1 MSNIVTRKGPIGDDS
16 KKHTDIPVKDMKKK
30 MAVNAEKEKLAAEK
44 SAEKN
49 TKAAEKSSQ
58 SDKEKGSKKDKSVDK
73 IVDKADAKDKST
85 DKIVEK
91 KEKPTE
97 KAVDKKDKPTEKST
111 EKVAEKKVDKVEKKD
126 ESVEKTEKKD
136 KPVERKEAPVAQV
149 EKTKEDA
156 KENGKA
162 DTPDKKKDSKAKQN
176 GARVNGEPVDGVSS
190 EEEDDQMFPELAY
203 EDSDIECFEPP
214 TPEGP
219 SRSYTRRSQV
229 KTSRTPETPRPAS
242 EKQGDKDYV
251 PEDSKETKLLKL
263 KDDVSDRKLRS
274 SDSPRRQDK
283 AEKAEPKHDKN
294 ESLCDK
300 DDINDSKIDEKIE
313 ISIEVESEEGTRKP
327 DTNYSKSRVKV
338 SPYRRSMRLT
348 APADLTQTSLLAN
361 YTGNNTTMEMDITEP
376 SLMIEE
382 ASTSESPYLSGLRN
396 IRGRR
401 SYKPLKE
408 MTLRNIGVNTS
419 IRSTS
424 SASVSETRPTGTV
437 VGRKRKPDAEEA
449 QEAHEA
455 RGKRARLLERL
466 GGFTRPFRFTTSASE
481 RLCVESTAEIV
492 GINTDLPLSAPVIA
506 AETFDPESLKH
517 STSLPATPAPTQ
529 AHRDKRCAIM

>member
-219 SRSYTRRSQV
+219 SRSYTRRSQ
-229 KTSRTPETPRPAS
+229 
-242 EKQGDKDYV
+242 
-251 PEDSKETKLLKL
+251 SKETKLLKL

-517 STSLPATPAPTQ
+517 STSLPAAPAPTQ

>member
-16 KKHTDIPVKDMKKK
+16 KKHADSPVKDMKKK
-30 MAVNAEKEKLAAEK
+30 MAVNAEKEKLAAEKEKLAAEK

-58 SDKEKGSKKDKSVDK
+58 SDKEKVSKKDKSVDK

-97 KAVDKKDKPTEKST
+97 KPVDKKDKPTEKST
-111 EKVAEKKVDKVEKKD
+111 EKVVEKKTDKVEKKE
-126 ESVEKTEKKD
+126 ESAEKTDKKEPVEK
-136 KPVERKEAPVAQV
+136 KEAPVAQV

-156 KENGKA
+156 KENGKSE
-162 DTPDKKKDSKAKQN
+162 TPDKKKDSKAKQN

-219 SRSYTRRSQV
+219 SRSYTRRSQ
-229 KTSRTPETPRPAS
+229 
-242 EKQGDKDYV
+242 
-251 PEDSKETKLLKL
+251 SKETKLLKL

-274 SDSPRRQDK
+274 SDSPKRQDK
-283 AEKAEPKHDKN
+283 TEKAEAKQDKN
-294 ESLCDK
+294 DSVCDK
-300 DDINDSKIDEKIE
+300 DDKNDNKIDEKIE
-313 ISIEVESEEGTRKP
+313 ISIEVESEEGARKP

-348 APADLTQTSLLAN
+348 APADVTQTSLLAN

-382 ASTSESPYLSGLRN
+382 PSTSESPYLSGLRN

-517 STSLPATPAPTQ
+517 STSLPAAPAPAQ

>member
-16 KKHTDIPVKDMKKK
+16 KKHADSPVKDMKKK

-58 SDKEKGSKKDKSVDK
+58 N
-73 IVDKADAKDKST
+73 AKDKST

-97 KAVDKKDKPTEKST
+97 KPVDKKDKPTEKST
-111 EKVAEKKVDKVEKKD
+111 EKVAEKKADKVEKKE
-126 ESVEKTEKKD
+126 ESVEKTDKKE
-136 KPVERKEAPVAQV
+136 PVEKKEAPVAQV

-162 DTPDKKKDSKAKQN
+162 ETPDKKKDSKAKQN

-242 EKQGDKDYV
+242 VKQGDKDYV

-274 SDSPRRQDK
+274 SDSPKRQDK
-283 AEKAEPKHDKN
+283 TEKAEPKQDKN
-294 ESLCDK
+294 DSVCDK
-300 DDINDSKIDEKIE
+300 DDKNDNKIDEKIE
-313 ISIEVESEEGTRKP
+313 ISIEVESEESARKP

-348 APADLTQTSLLAN
+348 TPADVTQTSLLAN

-382 ASTSESPYLSGLRN
+382 PSTSESPYLSGLRN

-455 RGKRARLLERL
+455 RGKRARILERL

-517 STSLPATPAPTQ
+517 STSLPAAPAPAQ

>member
-16 KKHTDIPVKDMKKK
+16 KKNTDSPVKDMKKK

-44 SAEKN
+44 NA
-49 TKAAEKSSQ
+49 KAADKSSQ
-58 SDKEKGSKKDKSVDK
+58 SDKDKGSKKDKSVDK
-73 IVDKADAKDKST
+73 IVDKADAKDKSS

-97 KAVDKKDKPTEKST
+97 KPVDKKDKPTEKST
-111 EKVAEKKVDKVEKKD
+111 EKVAEKKTDKAEKKE
-126 ESVEKTEKKD
+126 ESLEKTDKKD
-136 KPVERKEAPVAQV
+136 KPVEKKEAPAAQV

-162 DTPDKKKDSKAKQN
+162 ETPDKKKDSKAKQN

-219 SRSYTRRSQV
+219 SRSYTRRSQ
-229 KTSRTPETPRPAS
+229 
-242 EKQGDKDYV
+242 
-251 PEDSKETKLLKL
+251 SKETKLLKL

-283 AEKAEPKHDKN
+283 TEKAEPKQDKN
-294 ESLCDK
+294 DSVCDK
-300 DDINDSKIDEKIE
+300 DDKNDSKIDEKIE
-313 ISIEVESEEGTRKP
+313 ISIEVESEEGARKP

-338 SPYRRSMRLT
+338 SPYRRSMRLI
-348 APADLTQTSLLAN
+348 APADVTQTSLLAN

-376 SLMIEE
+376 SMIDEP
-382 ASTSESPYLSGLRN
+382 STAESPYLSGLRN

-492 GINTDLPLSAPVIA
+492 GINTDLPLSAPVITTEA
-506 AETFDPESLKH
+506 FDPESLKH
-517 STSLPATPAPTQ
+517 STSLPAAPAPTQ
-529 AHRDKRCAIM
+529 SHRDKRCAIM